1 MAYGITSHTPDTASP
16 AQVLAFNRGHWTVE
30 NSSHYILDWNWDEDR
45 QQIRTGYGPE
55 NTTRLRRF
63 AIGLIKAKHA
73 CVASALRR
81 LQRCPRLIFDYLR
94 MTKNTQGKRRQSH
107 H

>member
-30 NSSHYILDWNWDEDR
+30 NSSHLDWNWDEDR